1 MILIHIHDVATT
13 QKSTSMFFL
22 VLAQFPKK
30 QIAQLENIHIW
41 GKAAIRWHRWVDG
54 ARPQEVLKA

>member
-41 GKAAIRWHRWVDG
+41 GKAAIRWHR
-54 ARPQEVLKA
+54 